1 MYLPETKRFFVSES
15 LYPVVMSSK
24 SMPDNVVPSQ
34 LNWAAIIPA
43 FPGPL
48 ESWNRPLREPTPPP
62 SEC

>member
-43 FPGPL
+43 VPGPL

>member
-1 MYLPETKRFFVSES
+1 MYKVPMTLEMYLPETKRFFVSES

-43 FPGPL
+43 FPGPETNDL
-48 ESWNRPLREPTPPP
+48 I
-62 SEC
+62 